1 MTQASRRR
9 RCEYVRRD
17 GAENEGVW
25 RSLSSSRPHARGGW
39 RRPWRRRQV
48 ERGPT
53 SVSLRLLR
61 SRSCCWC
68 EERARRQRG
77 WPGDVVSVRVR
88 GARRAR
94 SGVAWHVWTRRVL
107 VLVAFLLARDLVQ
120 RDQQEQGSLKDMMM
134 WPGVERKRS
143 WHGGVTLGSAWPC
156 SGHPRH
162 GKVVQALGIV
172 SWVIEGVSDD
182 MGWRV

>member
-1 MTQASRRR
+1 VAHGGGHPCRRRYSGGAVLAMTQASRRR

-94 SGVAWHVWTRRVL
+94 SGVAWHVVGASGRVSFWPVPCVSLAREGTSVRRRVWRS
-107 VLVAFLLARDLVQ
+107 LLT
-120 RDQQEQGSLKDMMM
+120 
-134 WPGVERKRS
+134 W
-143 WHGGVTLGSAWPC
+143 
-156 SGHPRH
+156 
-162 GKVVQALGIV
+162 
-172 SWVIEGVSDD
+172 
-182 MGWRV
+182 WR